1 MIIHEIEQLL
11 WLETPKGEAIAKFM
25 IDYGPDSD
33 LQWVCVQQ
41 DTREIWTWSN
51 WDVKASKNITLG
63 RIE

>member
-1 MIIHEIEQLL
+1 VIIHEIEQLL